1 MKFNPRD
8 FKEVIPNESHK
19 AEKGVL
25 RVRLSASCPLF
36 VSAQGHEALAGV
48 GTAFDLEISE
58 AVTYRAEAPKGVRM
72 FVTAPPSSAR
82 PFSGEVFTN
91 IDRMADES
99 GSVLEVTRALRQ
111 LELMRRSALNEIR
124 MASRAAAVK
133 ADAVIEPA
141 LEPAP
146 ALVPEPDKDAKE

>member
-8 FKEVIPNESHK
+8 FKEVKPNENHK
-19 AEKGVL
+19 AEKGLL
-25 RVRLSASCPLF
+25 RVRLSAPCALF

-48 GTAFDLEISE
+48 GTSFDLEVSE
-58 AVTYRAEAPKGVRM
+58 AVTYRSEAPEGVRM

-91 IDRMADES
+91 IDRMVDES

-111 LELMRRSALNEIR
+111 LELMRRSALKEIR
-124 MASRAAAVK
+124 TASRAAAVK
-133 ADAVIEPA
+133 TDAVIEPA
-141 LEPAP
+141 PLPVAAPAPEPA
-146 ALVPEPDKDAKE
+146 KESKE